1 MYITLNKNNLTK
13 YIYIFIFLLLI
24 SFILIYLINY
34 IDSKITNN
42 NNIDINTNINNTTSP
57 QINKQ
62 ANNLSIQTSSIL
74 TSNKT
79 IILDAGH
86 GFPDGGATSNDGN
99 IIESTLNLEIV
110 FKLQKLLELSNIN
123 VILTRSDEN
132 GIYKE
137 TAETIREKKVSD
149 MENRVQISKDFP
161 ADLFI
166 SIHMNKLENTSVK
179 GFQVFYSKKDSL
191 SKDCAKYIQD
201 NLNLSITEFKNTKQ
215 IKEVPDIYLSKN
227 LELPFILIECGFL
240 SNTYETSLLQD
251 ESYQEKIAW
260 GIYSGIMDFLK
271 S

>member
-1 MYITLNKNNLTK
+1 MYITINKNNLTK
-13 YIYIFIFLLLI
+13 YIYIFILLSFI
-24 SFILIYLINY
+24 SLILIYLINY
-34 IDSKITNN
+34 IESKIIN
-42 NNIDINTNINNTTSP
+42 NNININTNNTSSSQNINNS
-57 QINKQ
+57 QNS
-62 ANNLSIQTSSIL
+62 LSIQTSSIP

-110 FKLQKLLELSNIN
+110 VKLQKLLELSNIN

-166 SIHMNKLENTSVK
+166 
-179 GFQVFYSKKDSL
+179 
-191 SKDCAKYIQD
+191 
-201 NLNLSITEFKNTKQ
+201 
-215 IKEVPDIYLSKN
+215 
-227 LELPFILIECGFL
+227 
-240 SNTYETSLLQD
+240 
-251 ESYQEKIAW
+251 
-260 GIYSGIMDFLK
+260 
-271 S
+271 